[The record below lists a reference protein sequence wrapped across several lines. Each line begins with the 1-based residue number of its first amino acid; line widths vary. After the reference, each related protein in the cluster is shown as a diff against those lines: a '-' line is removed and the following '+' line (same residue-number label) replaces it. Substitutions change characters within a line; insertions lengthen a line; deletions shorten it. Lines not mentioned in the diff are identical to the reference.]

1 MILDI
6 LITLF
11 LVFLNGFF
19 VAAEFAIVKVR
30 LSQIEL
36 IARAG
41 NPFAPMAKK
50 IVEHLDAYLSATQ
63 LGITLASLGLGWV
76 GEPVVAKAIGEM
88 LHAFGMQF
96 DPDTLHKI
104 ALPIAFAIITVLHI
118 VLGELA
124 PKSLA
129 IQRPE
134 TVTLATSIPLRFF
147 YIVFKPF
154 IWSLNSIANRLLRL
168 LGVEP
173 GLEQELHSAEEI
185 RYLIEESS
193 KGGMMEISETELIS
207 NVFDFGETTA
217 SSIMVPR
224 GNVCA
229 IDINLSGEQMFAKVL
244 EEGYSRMP
252 VYQGS
257 IDNILGVVYAKDLV
271 MLMSYRNLIVIQDIM
286 RPAFFVQEGDKIKSI
301 LREMQRRK
309 VHLAIV
315 TDEFGG
321 TAGII
326 TLENIMEELVGDI
339 QDEYDE
345 EKPDIVKKSDTEW
358 KVESTVS
365 IADINDRLPFPLP
378 ESDEYETVGGLL
390 NKTAGYIPE
399 EQEIFKL
406 GDYEAIIIRRTKRR
420 VEQIKLKLIK
430 KVHEDQ
436 PSQ

>member
-6 LITLF
+6 LITLL
-11 LVFLNGFF
+11 LVGLNGFF

-36 IARAG
+36 IARTG

-50 IVEHLDAYLSATQ
+50 IVEHLDSYLSATQ

-76 GEPVVAKAIGEM
+76 GEPVVSKVIGQLLRGLGLN
-88 LHAFGMQF
+88 LHE
-96 DPDTLHKI
+96 DTLHSI
-104 ALPIAFAIITVLHI
+104 SLPIAFSIITVLHI

-134 TVTLATSIPLRFF
+134 AVTLATSIPLRMF

-154 IWSLNSIANRLLRL
+154 IWILNTIANRLLRMI
-168 LGVEP
+168 GVEP

-217 SSIMVPR
+217 ASIMVPR

-229 IDINLSGEQMFAKVL
+229 IDIALTGEQMFAKVL

-252 VYQGS
+252 VYKGS
-257 IDNILGVVYAKDLV
+257 IDNILGVVYTKDLV
-271 MLMSYRNLIVIQDIM
+271 MLMNYRNLIVIQDIM
-286 RPAFFVQEGDKIKSI
+286 RPAFFVQEGDKIKMI

-309 VHLAIV
+309 AHLAIV
-315 TDEFGG
+315 SDEFGG

-345 EKPDIVKKSDTEW
+345 EKPDIVKKSDGEW
-358 KVESTVS
+358 TIESGVS
-365 IADINDRLPFPLP
+365 IADLNDMLPFSLQDG
-378 ESDEYETVGGLL
+378 EEYETLGGLL

-399 EQEIFKL
+399 EQEIIRL
-406 GDYEAIIIRRTKRR
+406 GDYEATILKRTKRR

-430 KVHEDQ
+430 KNTEASHQ
-436 PSQ
+436 

>member
-6 LITLF
+6 LITLL
-11 LVFLNGFF
+11 LVGLNGFF

-36 IARAG
+36 IARTG
-41 NPFAPMAKK
+41 NPFAPIAKK

-76 GEPVVAKAIGEM
+76 GEPVVAKVIGQL
-88 LHAFGMQF
+88 LHTFGVNLEEG
-96 DPDTLHKI
+96 TLHTI
-104 ALPIAFAIITVLHI
+104 SVPIAFTTITVLHI

-134 TVTLATSIPLRFF
+134 AVTLATSVPLRLF

-154 IWSLNSIANRLLRL
+154 IWALNSVANRLLHL
-168 LGVEP
+168 IGVEP
-173 GLEQELHSAEEI
+173 GLEQELHSADEI

-217 SSIMVPR
+217 ASIMVPR

-229 IDINLSGEQMFAKVL
+229 IDIALSGEQMFAKVL

-252 VYQGS
+252 VYKGS
-257 IDNILGVVYAKDLV
+257 IDNILGVVYTKDLV
-271 MLMSYRNLIVIQDIM
+271 MLMNYRNLIVIQDIM

-309 VHLAIV
+309 AHLAIV
-315 TDEFGG
+315 SDEFGG

-345 EKPDIVKKSDTEW
+345 EKPDIIKKSDNEW
-358 KVESTVS
+358 TVETGVS
-365 IADINDRLPFPLP
+365 ITDLNDMLPYSLQDG
-378 ESDEYETVGGLL
+378 EEYETLGGLL

-399 EQEIFKL
+399 EQEIIRL
-406 GDYEAIIIRRTKRR
+406 GDYEATILKRTKRR
-420 VEQIKLKLIK
+420 VEQIRLKLIK
-430 KVHEDQ
+430 KPGETTPQ
-436 PSQ
+436 

>member
-6 LITLF
+6 LITLL
-11 LVFLNGFF
+11 LVGLNGFF

-36 IARAG
+36 IARTG

-50 IVEHLDAYLSATQ
+50 IVEHLDSYLSATQ

-76 GEPVVAKAIGEM
+76 GEPVVSKVIGQLLRGLGLD
-88 LHAFGMQF
+88 LHE
-96 DPDTLHKI
+96 DTLHSI
-104 ALPIAFAIITVLHI
+104 SLPIAFSIITVLHI

-134 TVTLATSIPLRFF
+134 AVTLATSIPLRMF

-154 IWSLNSIANRLLRL
+154 IWILNTIANRLLRMI
-168 LGVEP
+168 GVEP
-173 GLEQELHSAEEI
+173 GLEQELHSADEI

-217 SSIMVPR
+217 ASIMVPR

-229 IDINLSGEQMFAKVL
+229 IDIALTGEQMFAKVL

-252 VYQGS
+252 VYKGS
-257 IDNILGVVYAKDLV
+257 IDNILGIVYTKDLV
-271 MLMSYRNLIVIQDIM
+271 MLMNYRNLIVIQDIM
-286 RPAFFVQEGDKIKSI
+286 RPAFFVQEGDKIKMI

-309 VHLAIV
+309 AHLAIV
-315 TDEFGG
+315 SDEFGG

-345 EKPDIVKKSDTEW
+345 EKPDIVKKSDSEW
-358 KVESTVS
+358 TIESGVS
-365 IADINDRLPFPLP
+365 IADLNDMLPFALQDG
-378 ESDEYETVGGLL
+378 EEYETLGGLL

-399 EQEIFKL
+399 EQEIIRL
-406 GDYEAIIIRRTKRR
+406 GDYEATILRRTKRR

-430 KVHEDQ
+430 KNTEA
-436 PSQ
+436 SQQ

>member
-11 LVFLNGFF
+11 LVLLNGFF

-88 LHAFGMQF
+88 LHAFGMRL

-104 ALPIAFAIITVLHI
+104 AVPIAFAIITVLHI

-154 IWSLNSIANRLLRL
+154 IWSLNSIANRLLKL
-168 LGVEP
+168 IGIEP

-193 KGGMMEISETELIS
+193 KGGIMEISETELIS

-224 GNVCA
+224 GNMCA
-229 IDINLSGEQMFAKVL
+229 IDIGLSGEQMFAKVL

-252 VYQGS
+252 VY
-257 IDNILGVVYAKDLV
+257 
-271 MLMSYRNLIVIQDIM
+271 
-286 RPAFFVQEGDKIKSI
+286 
-301 LREMQRRK
+301 
-309 VHLAIV
+309 
-315 TDEFGG
+315 
-321 TAGII
+321 
-326 TLENIMEELVGDI
+326 
-339 QDEYDE
+339 
-345 EKPDIVKKSDTEW
+345 
-358 KVESTVS
+358 
-365 IADINDRLPFPLP
+365 
-378 ESDEYETVGGLL
+378 
-390 NKTAGYIPE
+390 
-399 EQEIFKL
+399 
-406 GDYEAIIIRRTKRR
+406 
-420 VEQIKLKLIK
+420 
-430 KVHEDQ
+430 
-436 PSQ
+436 

>member
-6 LITLF
+6 LITLL
-11 LVFLNGFF
+11 LVGLNGFF

-36 IARAG
+36 IARTG
-41 NPFAPMAKK
+41 NPFAPIAKK

-76 GEPVVAKAIGEM
+76 GEPVVAKVIGQLLHTFGVNLEEGT
-88 LHAFGMQF
+88 LHA
-96 DPDTLHKI
+96 I
-104 ALPIAFAIITVLHI
+104 SVPIAFTTITVLHI

-134 TVTLATSIPLRFF
+134 AVTLATSVPLRLF

-154 IWSLNSIANRLLRL
+154 IWALNSVANRLLHL
-168 LGVEP
+168 IGVEP
-173 GLEQELHSAEEI
+173 GLEQELHSADEI

-217 SSIMVPR
+217 ASIMVPR
-224 GNVCA
+224 GKVCA
-229 IDINLSGEQMFAKVL
+229 IDITLSGEEMFAKVL

-252 VYQGS
+252 VYKGS

-271 MLMSYRNLIVIQDIM
+271 MLMNYRNLIVIQDIM

-309 VHLAIV
+309 AHLAIV
-315 TDEFGG
+315 SDEFGG

-345 EKPDIVKKSDTEW
+345 EKPDIVKKSDNEW
-358 KVESTVS
+358 TVETGVS
-365 IADINDRLPFPLP
+365 ITDLNDMLPYSLQDG
-378 ESDEYETVGGLL
+378 EEYETLGGLL

-399 EQEIFKL
+399 EQEIIRL
-406 GDYEAIIIRRTKRR
+406 GDYEATVLKRTKRR
-420 VEQIKLKLIK
+420 VEQIRLKLVK
-430 KVHEDQ
+430 KPGETTPQ
-436 PSQ
+436 

>member
-6 LITLF
+6 LITLL
-11 LVFLNGFF
+11 LVGLNGFF

-36 IARAG
+36 IARTG

-50 IVEHLDAYLSATQ
+50 IVEHLDSYLSATQ

-76 GEPVVAKAIGEM
+76 GEPVVSKVIGQLLRGLGLD
-88 LHAFGMQF
+88 LHE
-96 DPDTLHKI
+96 DTLHSI
-104 ALPIAFAIITVLHI
+104 SLPIAFSIITVLHI

-134 TVTLATSIPLRFF
+134 AVTLATSIPLRMF

-154 IWSLNSIANRLLRL
+154 IWILNTISNRLLRMI
-168 LGVEP
+168 GVEP
-173 GLEQELHSAEEI
+173 GLEQELHSADEI

-217 SSIMVPR
+217 ASIMVPR

-229 IDINLSGEQMFAKVL
+229 IDIALTGEQMFAKVL

-252 VYQGS
+252 VYKGS
-257 IDNILGVVYAKDLV
+257 IDNILGIVYTKDLV
-271 MLMSYRNLIVIQDIM
+271 MLMNYRNLIVIQDIM
-286 RPAFFVQEGDKIKSI
+286 RPAFFVQEGDKIKMI

-309 VHLAIV
+309 AHLAIV
-315 TDEFGG
+315 SDEFGG

-345 EKPDIVKKSDTEW
+345 EKPDIVKKSDSEW
-358 KVESTVS
+358 TIESGVS
-365 IADINDRLPFPLP
+365 IADLNDMLPFALQDG
-378 ESDEYETVGGLL
+378 EEYETLGGLL

-399 EQEIFKL
+399 EQEIIRL
-406 GDYEAIIIRRTKRR
+406 GDYEATILRRTKRR

-430 KVHEDQ
+430 KNTEA
-436 PSQ
+436 SQQ

>member
-6 LITLF
+6 LITLL
-11 LVFLNGFF
+11 LVGLNGFF

-36 IARAG
+36 IARTG
-41 NPFAPMAKK
+41 NPFAPIAKK

-76 GEPVVAKAIGEM
+76 GEPVVAKVIGQLLHTFGVNLEEGT
-88 LHAFGMQF
+88 LHA
-96 DPDTLHKI
+96 I
-104 ALPIAFAIITVLHI
+104 SVPIAFTTITVLHI

-134 TVTLATSIPLRFF
+134 AVTLATSVPLRLF

-154 IWSLNSIANRLLRL
+154 IWALNSVANRLLHL
-168 LGVEP
+168 IGVEP
-173 GLEQELHSAEEI
+173 GLEQELHSADEI

-217 SSIMVPR
+217 ASIMVPR
-224 GNVCA
+224 GKVCA
-229 IDINLSGEQMFAKVL
+229 IDITLSGEEMFAKVL

-252 VYQGS
+252 VYKGS

-271 MLMSYRNLIVIQDIM
+271 MLMNYRNLIVIQDIM

-309 VHLAIV
+309 AHLAIV
-315 TDEFGG
+315 SDEFGG

-345 EKPDIVKKSDTEW
+345 EKPDIIKKSDNEW
-358 KVESTVS
+358 TVETGVS
-365 IADINDRLPFPLP
+365 ITDLNDMLPYSLQDG
-378 ESDEYETVGGLL
+378 EEYETLGGLL

-399 EQEIFKL
+399 EQEIIRL
-406 GDYEAIIIRRTKRR
+406 GDYEATILKRTKRR
-420 VEQIKLKLIK
+420 VEQIRLKLIK
-430 KVHEDQ
+430 KQGETTPQ
-436 PSQ
+436 

>member
-6 LITLF
+6 LITLL
-11 LVFLNGFF
+11 LVGLNGFF

-50 IVEHLDAYLSATQ
+50 IVEHLDSYLSATQ

-76 GEPVVAKAIGEM
+76 GEPVVSKVIGQL
-88 LHAFGMQF
+88 LHGLGLNLH
-96 DPDTLHKI
+96 DDTIHSI
-104 ALPIAFAIITVLHI
+104 SIPIAFSVITVLHI

-134 TVTLATSIPLRFF
+134 AVTLATSIPLRMF
-147 YIVFKPF
+147 YLVFKPF
-154 IWSLNSIANRLLRL
+154 IWMLNSVANRLLRMI
-168 LGVEP
+168 GIEP

-217 SSIMVPR
+217 ASIMVPR
-224 GNVCA
+224 GKVCA
-229 IDINLSGEQMFAKVL
+229 IDITLSGEQMFAKVL
-244 EEGYSRMP
+244 DEGYSRMP
-252 VYQGS
+252 VYKGS
-257 IDNILGVVYAKDLV
+257 IDNILGIVYTKDLV
-271 MLMSYRNLIVIQDIM
+271 MLMNYRNLIVIQDIM
-286 RPAFFVQEGDKIKSI
+286 RPAFFVQESDKIKSI

-309 VHLAIV
+309 AHLAIV
-315 TDEFGG
+315 SDEFGG

-345 EKPDIVKKSDTEW
+345 EKPDIVKKSDSEW
-358 KVESTVS
+358 TVESGVS
-365 IADINDRLPFPLP
+365 IADLNDMLPHSVPAG
-378 ESDEYETVGGLL
+378 EEYETLGGLL

-399 EQEIFKL
+399 EQEIIRL
-406 GDYEAIIIRRTKRR
+406 GDYEATILKRTKRR

-430 KVHEDQ
+430 KNTEEPEQ
-436 PSQ
+436 